1 MCVCGHCAVCLPR
14 GLVPDWAQMP
24 DTGYR
29 GYRPLRSPASER
41 SPVTETRVQ
50 HVSLSREKLSALQI
64 YSHLLSRAV
73 HFISSVHQVSHL
85 IWFVHSK
92 RGWRIDLSPRTL
104 SCEYQVVSN
113 SYITRHN
120 LFIRFLLILIIIAAK
135 YPDHDCFLSRLRLR
149 VRQTNVS
156 MSGVLFP
163 LSSLV
168 SWWYPHYPLAPT
180 EERGYVGS
188 SALPQS

>member
-1 MCVCGHCAVCLPR
+1 MCVCGHYAVCLPR

-29 GYRPLRSPASER
+29 PLRSPASER
-41 SPVTETRVQ
+41 SPVTQTGVPTCFTEQGKTVCTADL
-50 HVSLSREKLSALQI
+50 VAS
-64 YSHLLSRAV
+64 
-73 HFISSVHQVSHL
+73 FIPCSPFYISPVHQKCL
-85 IWFVHSK
+85 TWFDHSE
-92 RGWRIDLSPRTL
+92 REWRIDLSPWTL
-104 SCEYQVVSN
+104 PCEYQVVSN